1 MYYKH
6 RNRPQ
11 TPTGIETNVDVWF
24 FSNYPIQYQD
34 LIRSIAKFG
43 WQSVKWDTEYRE
55 RFMNLNTIRAQ
66 NLLARSS
73 LVLSVNSD
81 LELATSD
88 SFRPRA
94 DIWVKLR
101 ARPNDYSDDEAL
113 LLCEDAIGTIHYL
126 TFKLKVKDRHEIILS
141 D

>member
-1 MYYKH
+1 
-6 RNRPQ
+6 
-11 TPTGIETNVDVWF
+11 
-24 FSNYPIQYQD
+24 
-34 LIRSIAKFG
+34 
-43 WQSVKWDTEYRE
+43 
-55 RFMNLNTIRAQ
+55 MNLNTIRAQ

-113 LLCEDAIGTIHYL
+113 LLCETTAGAWLGWVPGFGQITLQSGEFYRST
-126 TFKLKVKDRHEIILS
+126 
-141 D
+141 